1 MLFSDVIGQKDVKQ
15 QLNHMI
21 AEQHVPHALLFAG
34 PEGCGKLP
42 MALAMA
48 SRLLC
53 KTPTE
58 TGEPCGTCHACHM
71 VNKLAHPDLHF
82 VFPVIKTPGKSNQPV
97 SDEYLP
103 QWRKQIEDTPY
114 FTHQTWLKDIDVV
127 NQQSQIYVAEAANI
141 ISKLVN
147 VSSQGG
153 YRVVIIWRAEEMN
166 TEAAN
171 KLLKVLEEP
180 PVQTIF
186 ILTTDRPEKMLG
198 TILSRTQ
205 RIDFPPLSIEDISS
219 ALQTRNGLQP
229 EDANDIARIANGNF
243 TRALEE
249 VVMNAD
255 TAVFFDMFVLFMR
268 LCYMR
273 KIKDLFEWSIQ
284 VSQWGRE
291 KQKDFL
297 EYAQR
302 LIRENFMYNFHLP
315 ELNYMARKEMDFS
328 KNFARFI
335 NENNVIPIMN
345 ELSDAQRDITQ
356 NVNPRM
362 VFFDF
367 ALKMIVL
374 LIQK

>member
-1 MLFSDVIGQKDVKQ
+1 MSFSKVIGQKEVKQ
-15 QLNHMI
+15 QLHRMI
-21 AEQHVPHALLFAG
+21 TEQRVPHALLFTG

-48 SRLLC
+48 ERLLC
-53 KTPTE
+53 QSPTE
-58 TGEPCGTCHACHM
+58 NGEACGTCHGCHM
-71 VNKLAHPDLHF
+71 VHKLAHPDLHF
-82 VFPVIKTPGKSNQPV
+82 VFPVIKQAGKSSQPV

-103 QWRKQIEDTPY
+103 EWRKQLNETPY
-114 FTHQTWLKDIDVV
+114 FTHQTWLKDINVV
-127 NQQSQIYVAEAANI
+127 NQQSNIYVAEAANI
-141 ISKLVN
+141 LSKLIN

-171 KLLKVLEEP
+171 KLLKILEEP
-180 PVQTIF
+180 PIQTVF
-186 ILTTDRPEKMLG
+186 ILTTERPEKMLE
-198 TILSRTQ
+198 TIRSRTQ
-205 RIDFPPLSIEDISS
+205 RIDFPPLTIEDISA
-219 ALQTRNGLQP
+219 ALQNENGLQP
-229 EDANDIARIANGNF
+229 ADANDIARISNGNYI
-243 TRALEE
+243 RALDQ

-273 KIKDLFEWSIQ
+273 KIKDLQEWSVQ

-297 EYAQR
+297 EYCQR
-302 LIRENFMYNFHLP
+302 LVRENFMFNFHQT
-315 ELNYMARKEMDFS
+315 ELNYMTHKEMDFS

-335 NENNVIPIMN
+335 NERNVIRIMN
-345 ELSDAQRDITQ
+345 ELSEAQRDITQ

-367 ALKMIVL
+367 SLKMIVL
-374 LIQK
+374 LIQ

>member
-1 MLFSDVIGQKDVKQ
+1 MKQ
-15 QLNHMI
+15 QLHRMI
-21 AEQHVPHALLFAG
+21 TEQRVPHALLFTG

-48 SRLLC
+48 ERLLC
-53 KTPTE
+53 QSPTE
-58 TGEPCGTCHACHM
+58 NGEACGTCHGCHM
-71 VNKLAHPDLHF
+71 VHKLAHPDLHF
-82 VFPVIKTPGKSNQPV
+82 VFPVIKQAGKSSQPV

-103 QWRKQIEDTPY
+103 EWRKQLNETPY
-114 FTHQTWLKDIDVV
+114 FTHQTWLKDINVV
-127 NQQSQIYVAEAANI
+127 NQQSNIYVAEAANI
-141 ISKLVN
+141 LSKLIN

-171 KLLKVLEEP
+171 KLLKILEEP
-180 PVQTIF
+180 PIQTVF
-186 ILTTDRPEKMLG
+186 ILTTERPEKMLE
-198 TILSRTQ
+198 TIRSRTQ
-205 RIDFPPLSIEDISS
+205 RIDFPPLTIEDISA
-219 ALQTRNGLQP
+219 ALQNENGLQP
-229 EDANDIARIANGNF
+229 ADANDIARISNGNYI
-243 TRALEE
+243 RALDQ

-273 KIKDLFEWSIQ
+273 KIKDLQEWSVQ

-297 EYAQR
+297 EYCQR
-302 LIRENFMYNFHLP
+302 LVRENFMFNFHQT
-315 ELNYMARKEMDFS
+315 ELNYMTHKEMDFS

-335 NENNVIPIMN
+335 NERNVIRIMN
-345 ELSDAQRDITQ
+345 ELSEAQRDITQ

-367 ALKMIVL
+367 SLKMIVL
-374 LIQK
+374 LIQ